1 MRTNT
6 EQKNSLHFEDS
17 LPRHFGI
24 AGRLKKIIDSI
35 AFRISISIVVIV
47 VATTIAVSWLI
58 LREQRRTLEL
68 ELQSKGKYIAE
79 LISHRLIEPFLYEER
94 YEIFS
99 LLQASMKDKE
109 SLIVYAE
116 VYNEDGETIITAYK
130 DKKYREMIPP
140 HSIED
145 LINHT
150 EIDTPFIYHINVP
163 MSVTTF
169 ETIGFLRLGITK
181 EYLYKKINSIKHKL
195 YLLSAGVIFIGTMLG
210 LWMARK
216 ILKPILILNKGVKRV
231 GEGEVG
237 VEVPVVGEG
246 EIKELAVSFNKM
258 SVKLKE
264 LIDDIKAAQE
274 NLIRTEKLYAIGE
287 FSAGVAHEIKTPL
300 TSIKMLMQTV
310 KHKRQVLSS
319 KDIEIIEGE
328 INRIDRIVKEFLAF
342 ARPEKVEKTDVNINN
357 VLEEV
362 IAITRP
368 KMEQSAIHLV
378 QTFSSSKPMIKGNHD
393 ALKQVFLNIVLNAM
407 QAMDGKGGT
416 LSMETTVNEGTL
428 LVLIKDTGV
437 GIPEKDLNRIFD
449 PFFTTKEEGTGMGL
463 ALTYNIVNDHSG
475 KIDIDSKPWIG
486 TTVKVTLPL

>member
-1 MRTNT
+1 M
-6 EQKNSLHFEDS
+6 
-17 LPRHFGI
+17 I
-24 AGRLKKIIDSI
+24 IKKIFNSI

-58 LREQRRTLEL
+58 LREQKRTLEL

-79 LISHRLIEPFLYEER
+79 LISLRLIEPLLYEER
-94 YEIFS
+94 YEMFS

-116 VYNEDGETIITAYK
+116 IYNEDGETIITAYK
-130 DKKYREMIPP
+130 DEKYREMLPP

-150 EIDTPFIYHINVP
+150 EIDTPLIYHINVP
-163 MSVTTF
+163 MSVATF

-181 EYLYKKINSIKHKL
+181 KFLYKKLNSIKRKL
-195 YLLSAGVIFIGTMLG
+195 YLLSAGVIFIGIMLG

-231 GEGEVG
+231 GAGELG

-246 EIKELAVSFNKM
+246 EIKELALSFNKM

-264 LIDDIKAAQE
+264 LIDAIKAAQE

-310 KHKRQVLSS
+310 KHKRQALSS

-342 ARPEKVEKTDVNINN
+342 ARPEKVEKTEVDINN
-357 VLEEV
+357 LLEEV
-362 IAITRP
+362 ITITRP
-368 KMEQSAIHLV
+368 KMEQSAIYFIKRL
-378 QTFSSSKPMIKGNHD
+378 SPSLPMIKGNHD
-393 ALKQVFLNIVLNAM
+393 ALKQVFLNLVLNAM
-407 QAMDGKGGT
+407 QAMDGWSGT
-416 LSMETTVNEGTL
+416 LEIVTGYESGVMSRELSDISDSHKVIIT
-428 LVLIKDTGV
+428 IKDTGV
-437 GIPEKDLNRIFD
+437 GIPDKDLNRIFD

-463 ALTYNIVNDHSG
+463 ALTHNIVKDHSG
-475 KIDIDSKPWIG
+475 KIDVDSTPGKG
-486 TTVKVTLPL
+486 TAVKVTLPCEQVA